1 MDYTFEL
8 NNARKDDIFTTNQVK
23 EKSPVVEVFSAMAD
37 GRELSSL
44 KLNEKVVNKASNYI
58 LELASK
64 AHANDLSAISELNT
78 IRKFVIEPKL
88 LQEIKLLSVFGSY
101 KALGWNETPEIETY
115 KWLGVESNIQA
126 EGTDVSFPIR
136 KTEKYPIAPITI
148 SGGYAVNYRELAL
161 GNLSRE
167 NEGMEEV
174 RKDIRNKAAL
184 YVIETVYKAIE
195 NATGIRYF
203 YENNTLA
210 KTNVDALLAKI
221 RRFGKPNVIADYAVL
236 SQFIPWV
243 GYVASVSSKD
253 VIGISQKV
261 LDEIADTGLV
271 GTYLGSVLREMPNP
285 YNFSKRNATGD
296 NFDTLLPAGL
306 ALVVP
311 AGQPVSA
318 IQTFTQGG
326 LTSFTGNDV
335 TNGTVVSRFDLAVA
349 AGVAKNREFEIGII
363 HDSGLDNL

>member
-8 NNARKDDIFTTNQVK
+8 NNARKDDMFTTNQVK
-23 EKSPVVEVFSAMAD
+23 AKSPVVEVFSAMAD
-37 GRELSSL
+37 GKELSSL
-44 KLNEKVVNKASNYI
+44 KINEKVVNKASDYI
-58 LELASK
+58 LGLATK
-64 AHANDLSAISELNT
+64 AASSDLSAISELNT

-101 KALGWNETPEIETY
+101 KQLGWNETPEIETY

-136 KTEKYPIAPITI
+136 KTDKYPIAPITI

-184 YVIETVYKAIE
+184 YVIETVFNAIE
-195 NATGIRYF
+195 NATGIKYF
-203 YENNTLA
+203 YENSTLA
-210 KTNVDALLAKI
+210 KADVDALLAKI

-243 GYVASVSSKD
+243 GYFGTVSAKEI
-253 VIGISQKV
+253 VGISQKV

-285 YNFSKRNATGD
+285 YNFNKRNATGD

-306 ALVVP
+306 ALVTP
-311 AGQPVSA
+311 AGQSVSA

-349 AGVAKNREFEIGII
+349 AGVAKGRETEVGII
-363 HDSGLDNL
+363 HDSALDSL

>member
-8 NNARKDDIFTTNQVK
+8 NNARKDDMFTTNQIK
-23 EKSPVVEVFSAMAD
+23 AKSPVVEVFSAMAD
-37 GRELSSL
+37 GKELSSL
-44 KLNEKVVNKASNYI
+44 RLNEKVVNKASNYI
-58 LELASK
+58 LGLASK
-64 AHANDLSAISELNT
+64 AATNDLNAISELNT

-184 YVIETVYKAIE
+184 YVIETVFKAIE
-195 NATGIRYF
+195 NATGVKYF
-203 YENNTLA
+203 YENSTLA
-210 KTNVDALLAKI
+210 KTDVDALLAKI

-236 SQFIPWV
+236 SQFIPWA
-243 GYVASVSSKD
+243 GYVGSVSSKD

-285 YNFSKRNATGD
+285 YNFSRRNATGD

-349 AGVAKNREFEIGII
+349 AGVAKNREYEVGII